1 MYMKMKKVVDSLYQY
16 ESDFF
21 DFEEVIIDDILKSLS
36 NEYS

>member
-1 MYMKMKKVVDSLYQY
+1 MCMKMKKVVDSLYQY